1 MALPAEVLPA
11 ELAPSAR
18 QRAAVAN
25 PLSGRHMVSRLLVG
39 FLLLMPVAAQAE
51 LYKYTNED
59 GVTVLDSHVPARYVK
74 NGYTILSLD
83 GRVLEVVERALTDA
97 EIRDRDQRRAEA
109 AERDRIAHEQKIAD
123 DNLLRLYGAP
133 EDVTRARDTKLASI
147 DGFIN
152 TSRSNL
158 ARVKA
163 QPRAI
168 RGGYGTG
175 GWHGDPPASRAHSQ
189 RREPHPSVRSRDS
202 AEAGRGRTAAPAVCE
217 GSAACSRTADALS

>member
-1 MALPAEVLPA
+1 
-11 ELAPSAR
+11 
-18 QRAAVAN
+18 
-25 PLSGRHMVSRLLVG
+25 
-39 FLLLMPVAAQAE
+39 MPVAAQAE

-97 EIRDRDQRRAEA
+97 EIRDRDQRLAEE
-109 AERDRIAHEQKIAD
+109 AERDRIAREQKI
-123 DNLLRLYGAP
+123 LLRLYGAP

-175 GWHGDPPASRAHSQ
+175 GWAR
-189 RREPHPSVRSRDS
+189 
-202 AEAGRGRTAAPAVCE
+202 
-217 GSAACSRTADALS
+217 